1 MQKHHSLPEKPLT
14 PEALANW
21 IREASKETFKDETK
35 IYYTPEEVQEM
46 ESESTCLGREIIK
59 IADLKKYV
67 MDKLSKGSEK
77 DIEITIPEGMGL
89 KTMLELREA
98 LDRKVEKGFEVVET
112 KIFSIPNEDGNMYF
126 FDAEG
131 NLFGDRTRKMSVRE
145 KQEIFGLFSDGTMGK
160 MAANH

>member
-1 MQKHHSLPEKPLT
+1 MQKHHALPEKTLT

-46 ESESTCLGREIIK
+46 ESESTSLGREIIK

-67 MDKLSKGSEK
+67 MDKLSKGSEE

-131 NLFGDRTRKMSVRE
+131 NLFGDRTRKMSARE
-145 KQEIFGLFSDGTMGK
+145 KQEIFGLFADGTMGK